1 MVKEADL
8 PPGRWLWRHH
18 LRGQWTILS
27 VAMVLMTIEGAMM
40 GALSWLI
47 RPMFDQ
53 VFLGTDTSLVPLIA
67 MAVAGVFTLRALSGF
82 GHQTLLARH
91 SETLSA
97 ALQAQVLSHVMIQ
110 DIGFFRTNPPGALI
124 ERVRGDALA
133 FRGLW
138 QPIVTALGRDVIALL
153 ALLGVALWTDWVWTL
168 IAVIG
173 APLLSWPLSL
183 LQARVNRAAT
193 GARVASGVLTTRLD
207 EIFHGIATIRLTGHE
222 AAETARYGR
231 TLADYKRV
239 QMRAE
244 TAGAGIPA
252 LIDLVAALGFA
263 GVMTYGGYQIMAGD
277 KTVGEFMSF
286 FIAMALIF
294 EPLRRLG
301 AVSGQWAQARAA
313 LTRMRSLLNE
323 MPNIQAPAVPQKL
336 DRRGGHRIEIADVHF
351 AYDPASPV
359 LRGLSLTAE
368 PGQMTAMVGPSGA
381 GKSTIFGLIA
391 RMVDPGQGQVR
402 LDGIDIRA
410 LDPRDLRDRIAVVT
424 QDSALFDE
432 TIAWNVAMGNPN
444 LGTEAV
450 LSYLEQAQAAEFV
463 AALPE
468 GADTGVGPRGSALSG
483 GQRQRVAIARALARE
498 APILLLDEATSAL
511 DAQTE
516 SRLSDRLAQPQPG
529 RTTIVIAHRLAT
541 VRAADCIHVLDRG
554 RVVESGTHD
563 ALIARGGLY
572 ASLYAL
578 QFAETPEAAP

>member
-1 MVKEADL
+1 MEDSTL
-8 PPGRWLWRHH
+8 PPGRWLWRRH
-18 LRGQWTILS
+18 LRGEWGIL
-27 VAMVLMTIEGAMM
+27 AAAFVLMAIEGVTM

-67 MAVAGVFTLRALSGF
+67 AAIAGVFILRALSSF

-110 DIGFFRTNPPGALI
+110 DVGFFRANPPGALI

-133 FRGLW
+133 FRVLW
-138 QPIVTALGRDVIALL
+138 QPIVTALGRDVIGFLALL
-153 ALLGVALWTDWVWTL
+153 AVALWTDWVWTL

-173 APLLSWPLSL
+173 APLLSLPLTW
-183 LQARVNRAAT
+183 LQSRVNRAAE
-193 GARVASGVLTTRLD
+193 GARAAAGVLTTRLD
-207 EIFHGIATIRLTGHE
+207 EIFHGITTIRLTGHE
-222 AAETARYGR
+222 AAESARYAR
-231 TLADYKRV
+231 ALADYKRV

-244 TAGAGIPA
+244 TASAGIPA
-252 LIDLVAALGFA
+252 LIDLVAAMGFA
-263 GVMTYGGYQIMAGD
+263 GVMTYGGYQIMAGE

-313 LTRMRSLLNE
+313 LDRMRGLLAVA
-323 MPNIQAPAVPQKL
+323 PAIRAPAVPHRLVKT
-336 DRRGGHRIEIADVHF
+336 DGHRITFSGVHF

-359 LRGLSLTAE
+359 LRGLGLTAE
-368 PGQMTAMVGPSGA
+368 PGQMTALVGPSGA
-381 GKSTIFGLIA
+381 GKSTLFALIA
-391 RMVDPGQGQVR
+391 RMVDPDQGSVR
-402 LDGIDIRA
+402 LDDTDIRE
-410 LDPRDLRDRIAVVT
+410 LDPADLRARIAVVT

-432 TIAWNVAMGNPN
+432 TIAWNVAMGNPD
-444 LGTEAV
+444 LGPQAV
-450 LSYLEQAQAAEFV
+450 LSYLDQAQAADFV
-463 AALPE
+463 AQLPQ
-468 GADTGVGPRGSALSG
+468 GADTPVGPRGSSLSG
-483 GQRQRVAIARALARE
+483 GQRQRVAIARALARQ

-516 SRLSDRLAQPQPG
+516 SLLSDRLAQPQPG

-541 VRAADCIHVLDRG
+541 VRAADVIHVLDQG
-554 RVVESGTHD
+554 RVVESGNHD
-563 ALIARGGLY
+563 TLIAKGGLY

-578 QFAETPEAAP
+578 QFTDKPEAAP